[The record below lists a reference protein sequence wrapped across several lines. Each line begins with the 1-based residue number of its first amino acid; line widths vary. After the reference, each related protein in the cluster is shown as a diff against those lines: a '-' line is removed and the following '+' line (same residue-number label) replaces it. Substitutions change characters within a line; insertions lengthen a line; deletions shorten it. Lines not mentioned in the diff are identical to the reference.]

1 MKTGKYIR
9 KITEEDNPFF
19 DLMQYKVNIE
29 FISEGRNRQLYDKYK
44 KIILSEFRSINVEI
58 KKESKKFYLKYKLIS
73 NKEEEN
79 LINQY
84 SLNLTEEP
92 NINLKFLILSEHEE
106 KQKYIT
112 SFLNSLAQSKN
123 PNLMSYSRLFIIND
137 KYYENYV
144 YNIKNKIQM
153 NKNEAGIIYTPMKES
168 SFNYIYKYTLMQIIQ
183 VINDFGKKQY
193 ENLKLKEIKS
203 LKKESIFKLI
213 EGGILFHD
221 FKYVLF
227 LCNYLENSMNWIP
240 EIIKIKEIFGLI
252 LFYQDYYSIEEMIFS
267 EEIKKYFDEVKD
279 KYKKKKENI
288 KECQCLFKICV
299 YYAYFIGYENQC
311 EKCIQKLLST
321 TNNLQYEFQILLHLQ
336 LIWLYKQL
344 KLNRKINL
352 NNYFSISLCQKN
364 FNDDIKLK
372 NYFNIFLHLLTDTY
386 NFPIYDIYH
395 KKLSNVEIFLNVHK
409 NFEKNGWKNVLF
421 EMEENKEGKIIITEA
436 TKKKIKKD
444 TKIFVKKFAE
454 NIHLFEYKLKWYNI
468 QECLYRNIINYYKLS
483 QDKMFELIFHMS
495 YLQTLESDMNE
506 KKQSEIINEMNKI
519 SLNKKI
525 NLSLYKFPILIKII
539 PKCSDIK
546 FDINPNEKIQQ
557 KKQLFLYN
565 PWKKASTIN
574 YFWSKNSIQYITIE
588 FQNVLKIPITIN
600 NIIILFSHSQLKS
613 ESPKNNN
620 QNQNESQVFLNKGLL
635 PKCFP
640 TSITIP
646 PNTISTITEK
656 ILMKDEVILDIIGIK
671 YDIFNNFTTEQYVNP
686 NGNGLFFS
694 CENILKDDYYSTI
707 ITGKKKLYV
716 NLNNIQIYKE
726 IPRLDIIK
734 VNNINNSDI
743 LNLFEYQEYLF
754 NFDFKNNGN
763 YIINEVDYFIYI
775 YKKEDYKICIKEGNI
790 KKIININ
797 EIYNFEYKYFH
808 LSTHYKIE
816 FRFYLKSEQYE
827 KENESSEEIISPYIF
842 YFKKIN
848 TENLLNFSF
857 AKIIP
862 RINSNS
868 IEEICKIDQRL
879 PNNHKYIYSYDKK
892 IFAFNANNN
901 RKNKIFLEIKDNNN
915 LIKKESITDEYSKEI
930 EFEISNKSNLNEV
943 KIEWQCDNG
952 VINNLKGAM
961 KIGDIFP
968 NIKNDDNYNYFKF
981 SIEINKK
988 IEKDCEDDLNIFEIK
1003 YYAKNISDKIFNNL
1017 KLFCYIYQNIT
1028 DGEISLNEDLFYEG
1042 SLISFKDKLKQNEEL
1057 INKIVIYLDKKFDN
1071 YCTTFL
1077 LINPDDKIVYM
1088 SPINKNLL

>member
-1 MKTGKYIR
+1 MKTGKNIR

-29 FISEGRNRQLYDKYK
+29 FISEGKNRQLYNKYK
-44 KIILSEFRSINVEI
+44 KIILSEFRSIIAQI

-79 LINQY
+79 IINKY

-92 NINLKFLILSEHEE
+92 NINLKFLILSENEE

-123 PNLMSYSRLFIIND
+123 QNLMSYSRLFIIND

-168 SFNYIYKYTLMQIIQ
+168 SFNYIYKYTLIQIIQ

-193 ENLKLKEIKS
+193 ENIKLKEIKS
-203 LKKESIFKLI
+203 LKKEIIFKQI
-213 EGGILFHD
+213 EEGILFHD

-240 EIIKIKEIFGLI
+240 EIIKIKEIIGII
-252 LFYQDYYSIEEMIFS
+252 LFYQDYYSLEEMIFS

-279 KYKKKKENI
+279 KYKRKKENI

-311 EKCIQKLLST
+311 EKYIQKLLST
-321 TNNLQYEFQILLHLQ
+321 ANNLQYEFQILLHLQ
-336 LIWLYKQL
+336 IIWLYKQM
-344 KLNRKINL
+344 KFNRKINL

-372 NYFNIFLHLLTDTY
+372 NYFNIFLHLLLNTY
-386 NFPIYDIYH
+386 NFPIYDIYQ
-395 KKLSNVEIFLNVHK
+395 KKLSNVELFLNVYK
-409 NFEKNGWKNVLF
+409 NIEKNGWKNVLF
-421 EMEENKEGKIIITEA
+421 QMEENKEGEIIITEA

-444 TKIFVKKFAE
+444 TKIFVKKLAE
-454 NIHLFEYKLKWYNI
+454 NINLFEYKLKWYNI

-519 SLNKKI
+519 ALNKKI
-525 NLSLYKFPILIKII
+525 NISLYKFPIIIKII

-546 FDINPNEKIQQ
+546 FDINPNEKIEQ

-574 YFWSKNSIQYITIE
+574 YFWSKNSIQYVNIE

-600 NIIILFSHSQLKS
+600 NIIIIFSHSQLKS
-613 ESPKNNN
+613 ESPKNND
-620 QNQNESQVFLNKGLL
+620 QNQNESQVFLNKGNL

-671 YDIFNNFTTEQYVNP
+671 YDIFNNFTTEQYVNT
-686 NGNGLFFS
+686 NGNGLYFS

-707 ITGKKKLYV
+707 MTGKKKLYV

-734 VNNINNSDI
+734 PNNIYNNDI
-743 LNLFEYQEYLF
+743 LNLFEYQEYMF

-763 YIINEVDYFIYI
+763 YIINEIDYFIYI

-808 LSTHYKIE
+808 LSAHYKIE

-862 RINSNS
+862 RINSNC

-879 PNNHKYIYSYDKK
+879 PNNYKYIYSFDKK

-901 RKNKIFLEIKDNNN
+901 RKNKIFLEIKDNNK

-930 EFEISNKSNLNEV
+930 EFEISNKSNLNEL

-968 NIKNDDNYNYFKF
+968 NIQNDDNYNFFKF

-988 IEKDCEDDLNIFEIK
+988 IEKDCEDNLNIFEIK
-1003 YYAKNISDKIFNNL
+1003 YCAKNISDKIFNNL
-1017 KLFCYIYQNIT
+1017 KLYCYIYQNIT

-1042 SLISFKDKLKQNEEL
+1042 SLISFKNNLKQNEEL

-1077 LINPDDKIVYM
+1077 LINSDDKIVYM
-1088 SPINKNLL
+1088 SPINRNLI